1 MENSTSSEDVDSTA
15 AHSNEG
21 VRSITI
27 EREVSEIEGWRRKL
41 GASGTPRLRLV
52 AGNLAELERLLTA
65 DGPDAVAIGPLLG
78 RGLGITRR

>member
-1 MENSTSSEDVDSTA
+1 MENAAPGYFLRGFLSRSKEDGQDLMENSTSSEDVDSTA

-41 GASGTPRLRLV
+41 GTSGAPVSGTSP
-52 AGNLAELERLLTA
+52 ATS
-65 DGPDAVAIGPLLG
+65 PS
-78 RGLGITRR
+78 